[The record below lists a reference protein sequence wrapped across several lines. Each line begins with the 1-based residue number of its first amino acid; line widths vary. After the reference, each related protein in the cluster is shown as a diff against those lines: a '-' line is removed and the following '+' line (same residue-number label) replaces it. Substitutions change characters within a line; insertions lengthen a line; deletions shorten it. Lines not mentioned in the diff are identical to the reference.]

1 MPAAFDATVSALFV
15 EPRIFE
21 QLELLHAAQD
31 ARAPLALSC
40 VATCGGARDA
50 LATEDF
56 DCLLLSTNLC
66 YANDERRE
74 LLALVEA
81 ARARG
86 ILVMSFGTG
95 PNGLGLPVLESL
107 ASLYGSVQT
116 VHDLRKRRCSQA
128 HLSP

>member
-1 MPAAFDATVSALFV
+1 MPADFESVVSALFV

-31 ARAPLALSC
+31 ARVPLALSC

-50 LATEDF
+50 LESGTF

-66 YANDERRE
+66 YENDERRE
-74 LLALVEA
+74 LAALVEA
-81 ARARG
+81 ARSRG
-86 ILVMSFGTG
+86 MLVMSFGPG
-95 PNGLGLPVLESL
+95 QLHGLGLPILGSL
-107 ASLYGSVQT
+107 AALYGSVRG
-116 VHDLRKRRCSQA
+116 VHQSRERAGA